1 MTVHPATSPT
11 SAIVVTGAAGGIGRA
26 LTELL
31 TTAPD
36 FHPDTAVL
44 AVDSAWTA
52 ADLAVPSKAER
63 HRLDV
68 TVAEAVAEFFTQL
81 AAAHRLRALANV
93 AGVLVTGEAV
103 DLSRADIDRLVSV
116 NLTGVIEMS
125 TAAARTMLAQQPA
138 PDGDATGTSTGADT
152 DRSIL
157 TIASNAGSVP
167 RAGFAAYGATKAAA
181 AHFTRSL
188 GLELGHA
195 GIRCNV
201 VNPGTTRTDMVAR
214 MWDGHDRSAE
224 AIAGDPSRFRTG
236 IPLGRIAEPDDI
248 ARVAAFL
255 LSDAACHVTA
265 AELTVDGGAT
275 TP

>member
-1 MTVHPATSPT
+1 MTVRPVTSPT
-11 SAIVVTGAAGGIGRA
+11 SAIVVSGAARGIGRA

-31 TTAPD
+31 TSAPELQQGTTV
-36 FHPDTAVL
+36 F

-52 ADLAVPSKAER
+52 ADLTAPSRTKR
-63 HRLDV
+63 HCLDV
-68 TVAEAVAEFFTQL
+68 TDAEAVAEFFTQL
-81 AAAHRLRALANV
+81 VAAHRLRALANV
-93 AGVLVTGEAV
+93 AGVLVTGKAV
-103 DLSRADIDRLVSV
+103 ELSRADIDRLINV

-125 TAAARTMLAQQPA
+125 TAAARTMLAQQPT
-138 PDGDATGTSTGADT
+138 PDGDGTSIGT

-167 RAGFAAYGATKAAA
+167 RAGFAAYGASKAAA

-214 MWDGHDRSAE
+214 MWDGHDRTAE

-236 IPLGRIAEPDDI
+236 IPLGRIAEPADI